1 MRYFD
6 SHPVTGIQREQV
18 MPENYLKKRRPVS
31 SGKLAGYAKSAMAQT
46 VMAIAVSVI
55 CPAVNAAAAGRT
67 MADVLAAAK
76 PTDWRALDPDNTL
89 YMEIPAGQVIIELAP
104 QFAPRHADNIRAL
117 VREGYFDGLAITR
130 VQDNFVVQWS
140 DPGNIKALRT
150 AKRTLPA
157 EFTRPANGLKF
168 TALPDP
174 DTYAAETGFVDGFPA
189 ARDVKTGT
197 VWPVHCYGVLGAGR
211 DNDADSGGGTELYVV
226 TGQAPRQLDR
236 NITVV
241 GRVVQGM
248 ELLSALPRGP
258 APMGFY
264 EKPEQHIIIKQ
275 IRLAAAV
282 PESQRIALEALRTDT
297 QTFTD
302 LIESRRNRRDEW
314 YKVPAGR
321 IDVCNVPL
329 PVRVAPAR

>member
-1 MRYFD
+1 MSNNF
-6 SHPVTGIQREQV
+6 PKEQLICAV
-18 MPENYLKKRRPVS
+18 A
-31 SGKLAGYAKSAMAQT
+31 LAAST
-46 VMAIAVSVI
+46 I
-55 CPAVNAAAAGRT
+55 CPVVDAASGRT
-67 MADVLAAAK
+67 MADVLAASK
-76 PTDWRALDPDNTL
+76 PSDWRALDPNYTL
-89 YMEIPAGQVIIELAP
+89 YMEIPAGQVIIQLAP
-104 QFAPRHADNIRAL
+104 QFAPQHVDNIRAL

-140 DPGNIKALRT
+140 NPGSTKTLRS

-157 EFTRPANGLKF
+157 EFTRPSAGVTF
-168 TALPDP
+168 TVLPDP
-174 DTYAAETGFVDGFPA
+174 DTYAPETGFVDGFPA
-189 ARDVKTGT
+189 ARDAKAGT
-197 VWPVHCYGVLGAGR
+197 VWPVHCYGMMGAGR
-211 DNDADSGGGTELYVV
+211 DNEADSGGGTELYVV
-226 TGQAPRQLDR
+226 TGHSPRQLDR

-264 EKPEQHIIIKQ
+264 EKPEQHISIRQ
-275 IRLAAAV
+275 IRLAV
-282 PESQRIALEALRTDT
+282 NIPGPQRVALEALRTDT

-329 PVRVAPAR
+329 PVRVVSPR